1 MPTVSPLNSEMLP
14 PSRNSKMEKYRQQ
27 ARAIREQTMEDK
39 MRSVQ
44 QKLRP
49 TS

>member
-1 MPTVSPLNSEMLP
+1 MEEVSAAG
-14 PSRNSKMEKYRQQ
+14 KGDC
-27 ARAIREQTMEDK
+27 EQTMEDK
-39 MRSVQ
+39 MRSMQ